1 MLPYDPSAKRLG
13 GYLVDAG
20 LLQPHQ
26 VEVALRD
33 QQATGMRFGDI
44 VVARGWLRRKTIE
57 YFVKKIVDLER
68 KAGEPLS
75 MELIENRIVR
85 NRAW

>member
-13 GYLVDAG
+13 GYLIDAG
-20 LLQPHQ
+20 LLQTHQ

-44 VVARGWLRRKTIE
+44 VVARGWLKRKTIE
-57 YFVKKIVDLER
+57 YFMTKIVDLER

-75 MELIENRIVR
+75 IELIETRINR
-85 NRAW
+85 NRVW